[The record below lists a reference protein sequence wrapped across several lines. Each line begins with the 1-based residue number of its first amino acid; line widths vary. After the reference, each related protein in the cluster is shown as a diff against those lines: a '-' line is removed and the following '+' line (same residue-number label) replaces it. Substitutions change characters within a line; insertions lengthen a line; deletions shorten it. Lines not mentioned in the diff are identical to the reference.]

1 MSAAAGINWTDIILG
16 SAAAVSAVSAWFS
29 VHITH
34 RRHEKTDR
42 VELMKQS
49 VAEALHP
56 VDVRVFALEQLTAAF
71 PDHLEAAI
79 ARAIG
84 PLSSDV
90 GIMKTQIEVVW
101 RSVALD
107 MAKILHKPDPAR
119 RHVDVLLEALQN
131 ETLTYDEEL
140 ELRKLLVLIRDWEPG
155 TDVGF
160 PVTDGEQAAAA
171 LLLITMEFAIPHRRN
186 NRGRS

>member
-1 MSAAAGINWTDIILG
+1 MSAAAGINWTDIFVG
-16 SAAAVSAVSAWFS
+16 SATVAAAAAAWFS
-29 VHITH
+29 VHIT
-34 RRHEKTDR
+34 RRSHDKLDR
-42 VELMKQS
+42 VGEMKAAVQ
-49 VAEALHP
+49 EAIHP
-56 VDVRVFALEQLTAAF
+56 QDVRLFALEQLTAAF

-79 ARAIG
+79 ARAIA
-84 PLSSDV
+84 PLANDV
-90 GIMKTQIEVVW
+90 GIVKTQIEVIW

-155 TDVGF
+155 RDVGF

-171 LLLITMEFAIPHRRN
+171 LLLITMEYAIPHRRN
-186 NRGRS
+186 ARG